1 MIYVI
6 KIYQWSNPLFI
17 LISIKKFKQETPFL
31 KTSWVSQTS
40 GNIAHLWYSV
50 IAKLFCQIGYR
61 PRCFLQQN
69 KLKSRN
75 HFMLIFLGGL
85 LLLYNSC
92 QPLCSYKLDN
102 FEVANYKLQVD
113 KWRQQEQIRFVS
125 HFIFGTFLF
134 YRNMSAM
141 CYWPAVS
148 YNCPDERTDKVL
160 SRRTSIRHRNLLGIK
175 DEMGCSK
182 ISHQVP
188 ICKFITWGGGLPVP
202 PNCST

>member
-1 MIYVI
+1 MG
-6 KIYQWSNPLFI
+6 LE
-17 LISIKKFKQETPFL
+17 KKTKQDFLKYWDFL

-40 GNIAHLWYSV
+40 GNIAHFWYSV
-50 IAKLFCQIGYR
+50 IAKLFV
-61 PRCFLQQN
+61 
-69 KLKSRN
+69 KLDIDQGAFCNRTN
-75 HFMLIFLGGL
+75 WNPEITLCWFFGGF

-141 CYWPAVS
+141 RYWPAVS

-160 SRRTSIRHRNLLGIK
+160 SRRTFSDRAPKSTCHQWRNRL
-175 DEMGCSK
+175 
-182 ISHQVP
+182 Q
-188 ICKFITWGGGLPVP
+188 
-202 PNCST
+202 

>member
-1 MIYVI
+1 MGVI
-6 KIYQWSNPLFI
+6 KTSGLQKNNARFLKI
-17 LISIKKFKQETPFL
+17 LGLFL
-31 KTSWVSQTS
+31 KTSRVSQTS
-40 GNIAHLWYSV
+40 GNIAHFWYSV
-50 IAKLFCQIGYR
+50 IAKLFVKLDIDQGAFCNRTNWNPEITLCWFFGG
-61 PRCFLQQN
+61 FL
-69 KLKSRN
+69 L
-75 HFMLIFLGGL
+75 F
-85 LLLYNSC
+85 YNSC

-160 SRRTSIRHRNLLGIK
+160 SRRTFSDRAPK
-175 DEMGCSK
+175 S
-182 ISHQVP
+182 
-188 ICKFITWGGGLPVP
+188 TWYQRWNGLQ
-202 PNCST
+202 

>member
-1 MIYVI
+1 MSFTNIR
-6 KIYQWSNPLFI
+6 KHCAS
-17 LISIKKFKQETPFL
+17 LIFCHCK
-31 KTSWVSQTS
+31 
-40 GNIAHLWYSV
+40 A
-50 IAKLFCQIGYR
+50 FCQIGYR
-61 PRCFLQQN
+61 PKCFLQQN

-75 HFMLIFLGGL
+75 HFMLIFLGGF

-160 SRRTSIRHRNLLGIK
+160 SRRTFSDRAPK
-175 DEMGCSK
+175 SSC
-182 ISHQVP
+182 HQRR
-188 ICKFITWGGGLPVP
+188 TGLK
-202 PNCST
+202 